1 MSFMDSKEKLYHNLD
16 SRQRALLTF
25 LKGSYGR
32 DFTDKHI
39 TFIDQFLFFLIK
51 NL

>member
-1 MSFMDSKEKLYHNLD
+1 MSFLNNRDKLYHNLD

-25 LKGSYGR
+25 LKGHYGR
-32 DFTDKHI
+32 DFTDKQI
-39 TFIDQFLFFLIK
+39 TFVDQFLFFIIK